1 LCHDQSIIHRDLKLE
16 NVLFSTTAHRKI
28 KVVDFGIA
36 GMCTG
41 GAGEQNDASTLRYT
55 TPEMLLSVNSKAN
68 PAMDVWAIGI
78 MLYYMLFN
86 EFPFNGKEK
95 DDIREAIKNKPL
107 KMPKYATIT
116 SELIDFVSACLIKN
130 PAKRIM
136 TKEMLIHPWML
147 MSDDDLEDKFEQK
160 CK

>member
-1 LCHDQSIIHRDLKLE
+1 M
-16 NVLFSTTAHRKI
+16 FSTTAHRKI

-36 GMCTG
+36 GICKG
-41 GAGEQNDASTLRYT
+41 GEGENNDASTLRYT
-55 TPEMLLSVNSKAN
+55 TPEMLTSNNAN

-107 KMPKYATIT
+107 KLPKYATIT
-116 SELIDFVSACLIKN
+116 PELVNFLTACLVKN
-130 PAKRIM
+130 PAKRIL

-147 MSDDDLEDKFEQK
+147 MSDDELEDKFEII
-160 CK
+160 CKQMEEKRL